1 MNNIKQQ
8 QRILVVDDERINR
21 KVLTDLLQE
30 DYHVI
35 VAKSGEQALQR
46 LNEDPSI
53 DLVLLDVLMP
63 NMNGYAV
70 LNAMKSNPKTK
81 DIMVIFITALSSLDD
96 EELGLKLG
104 ANDYI
109 SKPFRPS
116 IVKARI
122 ENYLQIVRHRKFL
135 EILAER
141 DGLTGI
147 CNRRR
152 FDELLQNE
160 WQRSLR
166 ENTPFSLIMLDVDYF
181 KRFNDGYGHLQGDSV
196 LKNVAKTIAMQLRR
210 PADVVARYGGEEFV
224 ILLPNTGKNGA
235 QLQAEHILQSIADL
249 KIPHNYSDIEK
260 FVSISMGGATRNAK
274 MESAQDLLSSADAA
288 LYDAKQQGRNRVL
301 WYGVENVT

>member
-1 MNNIKQQ
+1 MDNSKQEQ

-21 KVLTDLLQE
+21 KVLTDLLQD

-35 VAKSGEQALQR
+35 IAKSGEQALQR
-46 LNEDPSI
+46 LNDDPSI
-53 DLVLLDVLMP
+53 DLILLDVLMP
-63 NMNGYAV
+63 EMNGYAV
-70 LNAMKSNPKTK
+70 LNAIKANPKTK
-81 DIMVIFITALSSLDD
+81 DILVIFITALSSLDD

-122 ENYLQIVRHRKFL
+122 ENYLQIMRHRKFL
-135 EILAER
+135 EVLAER

-181 KRFNDGYGHLQGDSV
+181 KRFNDGYGHIPGDGV
-196 LKNVAKTIAMQLRR
+196 LKNVAKTIAKQLRR

-224 ILLPNTGKNGA
+224 ILLPNTERDGA
-235 QLQAEHILQSIADL
+235 KLQAENVLNAIVEL
-249 KIPHNYSDIEK
+249 KIPHHYSDVNA
-260 FVSISMGGATRNAK
+260 FVTVSMGGATRNPK
-274 MESAQDLLSSADAA
+274 MESAQQLLASADAA
-288 LYDAKQQGRNRVL
+288 LYEAKQQGRNRVAWHQCL
-301 WYGVENVT
+301 GS